1 VLGQVDEHEIGSAG
15 CRGAAG
21 SNYLAGFVEG
31 GFMKLEERESGDVTI
46 LTITGEITLSAGGD
60 VQLKDKIQSLL
71 QQGRKKI
78 LLDLGGVSYVD
89 SAGLGQLV
97 QATVTASKNGGKL
110 KLLNL
115 TKRLNDLL
123 VVTKLSTVFDV
134 VEKESDF

>member
-1 VLGQVDEHEIGSAG
+1 
-15 CRGAAG
+15 
-21 SNYLAGFVEG
+21 
-31 GFMKLEERESGDVTI
+31 MKLEERQSGDVTV
-46 LTITGEITLSAGGD
+46 LTIDGEITLSAGGD

-71 QQGRKKI
+71 QQGHKKI
-78 LLDLGGVSYVD
+78 LLVLGNVSYVD

-110 KLLNL
+110 KLINL

-123 VVTKLSTVFDV
+123 VVTKLSTVFDI

>member
-1 VLGQVDEHEIGSAG
+1 
-15 CRGAAG
+15 
-21 SNYLAGFVEG
+21 
-31 GFMKLEERESGDVTI
+31 MKLDERESGDVTI
-46 LTITGEITLSAGGD
+46 LTISGEITLSAGGD

-71 QQGRKKI
+71 QQGRRKI
-78 LLDLGGVSYVD
+78 LLDLGNVSYVD

-97 QATVTASKNGGKL
+97 QATVTASKNAGKL

-123 VVTKLSTVFDV
+123 VVTKLSTVFDI

>member
-1 VLGQVDEHEIGSAG
+1 
-15 CRGAAG
+15 
-21 SNYLAGFVEG
+21 
-31 GFMKLEERESGDVTI
+31 MKLDERESGDVTVLMI
-46 LTITGEITLSAGGD
+46 SGEITLSAGGD

-71 QQGRKKI
+71 QQGRRKI
-78 LLDLGGVSYVD
+78 LLDLGNVSYVD

-123 VVTKLSTVFDV
+123 VVTKLSTVFDI
-134 VEKESDF
+134 VEKEGDF

>member
-1 VLGQVDEHEIGSAG
+1 
-15 CRGAAG
+15 
-21 SNYLAGFVEG
+21 
-31 GFMKLEERESGDVTI
+31 MKLDERESGDVTVLAI
-46 LTITGEITLSAGGD
+46 SGEITLSAGGD

-71 QQGRKKI
+71 QQGRRKI
-78 LLDLGGVSYVD
+78 LLDLGNVSYVD

-123 VVTKLSTVFDV
+123 VVTKLSTVFDI
-134 VEKESDF
+134 VEKEGDF

>member
-1 VLGQVDEHEIGSAG
+1 
-15 CRGAAG
+15 
-21 SNYLAGFVEG
+21 
-31 GFMKLEERESGDVTI
+31 MKLEERQSGDVTV
-46 LTITGEITLSAGGD
+46 LTIDGEITLSAGGD

-71 QQGRKKI
+71 QQGHKKI
-78 LLDLGGVSYVD
+78 LLDLGNVSYVD

-110 KLLNL
+110 KLINL

-123 VVTKLSTVFDV
+123 VVTKLSTVFDI

>member
-1 VLGQVDEHEIGSAG
+1 
-15 CRGAAG
+15 
-21 SNYLAGFVEG
+21 
-31 GFMKLEERESGDVTI
+31 MKLDERESGDVTI
-46 LTITGEITLSAGGD
+46 LTISGEITLSAGGD

-71 QQGRKKI
+71 QQGRRKI
-78 LLDLGGVSYVD
+78 LLDLGNVSYVD

-123 VVTKLSTVFDV
+123 VVTKLSTVFDI

>member
-1 VLGQVDEHEIGSAG
+1 
-15 CRGAAG
+15 
-21 SNYLAGFVEG
+21 
-31 GFMKLEERESGDVTI
+31 MKLDERESGDVTI

-71 QQGRKKI
+71 QQGRRKI
-78 LLDLGGVSYVD
+78 LLDLGNVSYVD

-123 VVTKLSTVFDV
+123 VVTKLSTVFDIV
-134 VEKESDF
+134 DKESDF

>member
-1 VLGQVDEHEIGSAG
+1 
-15 CRGAAG
+15 
-21 SNYLAGFVEG
+21 
-31 GFMKLEERESGDVTI
+31 MKLDERESGDVTV

-71 QQGRKKI
+71 QQGRRKI
-78 LLDLGGVSYVD
+78 LLDLGNVSYVD

-123 VVTKLSTVFDV
+123 VVTKLSTVFDI
-134 VEKESDF
+134 VEKEGDF

>member
-1 VLGQVDEHEIGSAG
+1 
-15 CRGAAG
+15 
-21 SNYLAGFVEG
+21 
-31 GFMKLEERESGDVTI
+31 MKLDERLSGDITVI
-46 LTITGEITLSAGGD
+46 TITGEITLSAGGD

-71 QQGRKKI
+71 QQGRTKV
-78 LLDLGGVSYVD
+78 LLDMGNVSYVD

-97 QATVTASKNGGKL
+97 QASVTATKNGGKL

-134 VEKESDF
+134 IDKESEF

>member
-1 VLGQVDEHEIGSAG
+1 
-15 CRGAAG
+15 
-21 SNYLAGFVEG
+21 
-31 GFMKLEERESGDVTI
+31 
-46 LTITGEITLSAGGD
+46 
-60 VQLKDKIQSLL
+60 
-71 QQGRKKI
+71 
-78 LLDLGGVSYVD
+78 VD

-123 VVTKLSTVFDV
+123 VVTKLSTVFDI

>member
-1 VLGQVDEHEIGSAG
+1 
-15 CRGAAG
+15 
-21 SNYLAGFVEG
+21 
-31 GFMKLEERESGDVTI
+31 MKLDERESGDVTI

-71 QQGRKKI
+71 QQGRRKI

>member
-1 VLGQVDEHEIGSAG
+1 
-15 CRGAAG
+15 
-21 SNYLAGFVEG
+21 
-31 GFMKLEERESGDVTI
+31 MKLDERESGDVTI

-78 LLDLGGVSYVD
+78 LLDLGSVSYVD

-123 VVTKLSTVFDV
+123 VVTKLSTVFDI

>member
-1 VLGQVDEHEIGSAG
+1 
-15 CRGAAG
+15 
-21 SNYLAGFVEG
+21 
-31 GFMKLEERESGDVTI
+31 MKLDERESGDVTV

-71 QQGRKKI
+71 QQGRRKI
-78 LLDLGGVSYVD
+78 LLDLGNVSYVD

-123 VVTKLSTVFDV
+123 VVTKLSTVFDIV
-134 VEKESDF
+134 DKESDF